1 MKFWERAIDA
11 LGFFSLLGI
20 GLIIWTLLIML
31 WFSFFAAIAKTDTP
45 KTYICESAKYSA
57 IYGKKNCGKAAAER
71 AMRLSIR
78 RNYQAEIGGKLG
90 RREAAKAIRTYECR
104 ERV

>member
-1 MKFWERAIDA
+1 MREEKLE
-11 LGFFSLLGI
+11 GLLT
-20 GLIIWTLLIML
+20 IILVLVLCTWIMVGLLIL
-31 WFSFFAAIAKTDTP
+31 FPRAAKADTP
-45 KTYICESAKYSA
+45 KTFICESAKYSA
-57 IYGKKNCGKAAAER
+57 IYGKKNCGKAAAQR

-90 RREAAKAIRTYECR
+90 RREAAKAIKTYECR